1 MELRTS
7 QWREYGENYM
17 ARNFLIS
24 ICFLDKKDWMVMWH
38 VERRRIHFEFIGLDM
53 MTLLQ
58 WVSNTQYVRLWIGF
72 IWLKSTV
79 VSNPAVLFILYY
91 NQKMHN
97 YIITL
102 YITTVSVCYLH
113 WYVFRHFQCHHQG
126 VYMCSSLSY
135 TSFRNCS
142 CWKYDFVKL
151 RCFTSSYV
159 S

>member
-1 MELRTS
+1 
-7 QWREYGENYM
+7 
-17 ARNFLIS
+17 
-24 ICFLDKKDWMVMWH
+24 MWH

-113 WYVFRHFQCHHQG
+113 
-126 VYMCSSLSY
+126 
-135 TSFRNCS
+135 
-142 CWKYDFVKL
+142 
-151 RCFTSSYV
+151 
-159 S
+159 